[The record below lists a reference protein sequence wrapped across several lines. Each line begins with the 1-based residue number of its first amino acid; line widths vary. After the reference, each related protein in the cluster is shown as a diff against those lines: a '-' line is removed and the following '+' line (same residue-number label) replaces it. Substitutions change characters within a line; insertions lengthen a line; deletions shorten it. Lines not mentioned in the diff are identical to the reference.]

1 MRVPLLALGLLS
13 APVLGALAQGGAAVK
28 DQAQCA
34 VADEHRSPT
43 SFSHVRP
50 TDPLGRSRTGCSPVT
65 PNTPPPPPPPPPPP
79 GSVAI
84 SGKVVDA
91 STGTG
96 QAGWTVQVFGPTTTS
111 TTTDAS
117 GNYLF
122 NALVAGT
129 YTVCEVVQTGWTE
142 VKPIDQAPCASGFGY
157 TFSLIAGGSAELVN
171 FGNQPQ

>member
-13 APVLGALAQGGAAVK
+13 APVLGAMAQGAAAVK
-28 DQAQCA
+28 DPAQCA
-34 VADEHRSPT
+34 VADEHRSPM
-43 SFSHVRP
+43 SYSQVRP
-50 TDPLGRSRTGCSPVT
+50 TDPLDRSRTGCSPVA
-65 PNTPPPPPPPPPPP
+65 PTPPPPPPQPPP

-84 SGKVVDA
+84 SGRVVDVT
-91 STGTG
+91 TGSG

-111 TTTDAS
+111 ATTDAS

-122 NALVAGT
+122 NTLVAGT

-142 VKPIDQAPCASGFGY
+142 VKPIDQASCASGLGY